1 MNILEVVQVTPEQLS
16 QILKEV
22 VCEQLAEFTK
32 DNPRQPKEKALLSID
47 ETRQYFGISKP
58 CLYDWTKKGILKSHK
73 VGGRVF
79 YKRSDIDQLTN
90 KKGKDER

>member
-1 MNILEVVQVTPEQLS
+1 MNVLEVVQITPEQLS

-22 VCEQLAEFTK
+22 VSEQLEQFTK
-32 DNPRQPKEKALLSID
+32 DNPKQSKGKELLSRE

-58 CLYDWTKKGILKSHK
+58 CLHDWTKKGILKAHK

-79 YKRSDIDQLTN
+79 YKRSEIEQLTT
-90 KKGKDER
+90 KK